1 MKSYFVV
8 ERKKFSVVFVKD
20 GFKNFS
26 FVMFA
31 APLAIHIITAI
42 LNIKDGDA
50 NRGSKA
56 LAVVTACGTSTFVI
70 IPIGTITSILA
81 LITSYNSAVGAVKKA
96 KWKLIKTAL
105 KAMMRT
111 FQTAMDAAPADAE
124 SIAASGGF
132 GVKKVAVKQR
142 NVFSLTQGVA
152 SGSLICVGD
161 TSPKAVFHAWWTSRD
176 GINFT
181 LIMGTPDA
189 ENNLDGLGKG
199 RIWIQ
204 HQFRTR
210 KGPQGP
216 IKILFIDLI

>member
-1 MKSYFVV
+1 MKSYLVV
-8 ERKKFSVVFVKD
+8 EKKKFSVVYVKD
-20 GFKNFS
+20 GYKNFS

-31 APLAIHIITAI
+31 APTAIHVVTAI
-42 LNIKDGDA
+42 LNIKDTDT
-50 NRGSKA
+50 NRGAKA

-81 LITSYNSAVGAVKKA
+81 LITAFNGAVGAVKKA

-111 FQTAMDAAPADAE
+111 FQTAMDAAPADAA

-132 GVKKVAVKQR
+132 GVKKVSAKQR
-142 NVFSLTQGVA
+142 NVFTLTQGVD

-161 TSPKAVFHAWWTSRD
+161 TAKNAIFHAWWTSRD

-189 ENNLDGLGKG
+189 ENLLEGLGKG

-204 HQFRTR
+204 HQYRAR
-210 KGPQGP
+210 KGLHGP
-216 IKILFIDLI
+216 VKVLYIDLI